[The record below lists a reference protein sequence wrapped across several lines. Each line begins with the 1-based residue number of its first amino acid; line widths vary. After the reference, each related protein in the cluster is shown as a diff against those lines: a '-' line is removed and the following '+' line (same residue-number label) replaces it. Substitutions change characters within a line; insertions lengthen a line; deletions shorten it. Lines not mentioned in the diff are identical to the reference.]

1 MAKIPSVTPQ
11 CPMETALNLLSG
23 KWTLKILWQLSQ
35 YPFHFNE
42 LQRALI
48 TISPKALSQE
58 LRRLEQ
64 AAIIEREVI
73 PDLPPRT
80 IYSLSATGRTLQPVL
95 KQLCDWGKAY
105 SSRQIDR
112 SI

>member
-1 MAKIPSVTPQ
+1 
-11 CPMETALNLLSG
+11 METALNLLSD
-23 KWTLKILWQLSQ
+23 KWTLQILWQLSQ
-35 YPFHFNE
+35 HPFHFNE
-42 LQRALI
+42 LQHALI

-80 IYSLSATGRTLQPVL
+80 IYSLSATGRPLHPVL

-105 SSRQIDR
+105 SRR
-112 SI
+112 SKRKG